1 MVLILLARL
10 IVGWMCL
17 QMIPGTHQITNC
29 ENDSLEF
36 TLGTKVVKGMGLGV
50 SRMLPGETF
59 LLRICCDCVAVPP
72 LAALQQLTLQQAST
86 NGLEWAEHL
95 LHLSS

>member
-1 MVLILLARL
+1 
-10 IVGWMCL
+10 
-17 QMIPGTHQITNC
+17 
-29 ENDSLEF
+29 
-36 TLGTKVVKGMGLGV
+36 
-50 SRMLPGETF
+50 
-59 LLRICCDCVAVPP
+59 VPP